1 MAAVPNREED
11 RQTTLEAD
19 GRHDT
24 QPSDGGEEPQG
35 HKRTGKMKAVLEGR
49 PEDLSH
55 TEHDLQTQVHEIRH
69 RETDVYAEGDFLDGQ
84 TDKPDYDSIS
94 HQPTK
99 GHDHRDGREEHVASS
114 LHSQRRAYGIIAG
127 IVVDLAVQVHAG
139 EDRAQEGPAALL

>member
-1 MAAVPNREED
+1 MAPVPNREED

-19 GRHDT
+19 GCHDT
-24 QPSDGGEEPQG
+24 QPSEIGEEPQD
-35 HKRTGKMKAVLEGR
+35 HEDTGKMKAVLEER

-69 RETDVYAEGDFLDGQ
+69 RETEVVDAEGVFLDGQ

-99 GHDHRDGREEHVASS
+99 GHDHRDGPEEHVASS
-114 LHSQRRAYGIIAG
+114 LHSQRRPYGIIAG
-127 IVVDLAVQVHAG
+127 IVDDRAVQVHAG
-139 EDRAQEGPAALL
+139 ED